1 MIWLIFSHGC
11 PAAMN
16 QSELVTIYTCN
27 LLLPVIRTVCV
38 LHFVLYFVF
47 DSIDSFLFQKP
58 NVDCSGNL
66 DEDFT
71 VARLYVN
78 KIKSEVKTLSVVSI
92 AINYGL
98 DRLNFRPF
106 WQRNLRCYLNMLFCG
121 LLHCLF
127 SFFVFVYLFLFR
139 LYFVAFE

>member
-1 MIWLIFSHGC
+1 M
-11 PAAMN
+11 
-16 QSELVTIYTCN
+16 
-27 LLLPVIRTVCV
+27 IRTVCV

-58 NVDCSGNL
+58 NIDCSGNL

-106 WQRNLRCYLNMLFCG
+106 WQKNLRSYLSMLFCG
-121 LLHCLF
+121 LLRF
-127 SFFVFVYLFLFR
+127 SLTFFVFVDMFLFR
-139 LYFVAFE
+139 LYYVAF

>member
-1 MIWLIFSHGC
+1 
-11 PAAMN
+11 MN

-58 NVDCSGNL
+58 NIDCSGNL

-106 WQRNLRCYLNMLFCG
+106 WQRNLRCYLNMLFVACYIVY
-121 LLHCLF
+121 LAFSYLF
-127 SFFVFVYLFLFR
+127 ICFYFVFIT
-139 LYFVAFE
+139 

>member
-1 MIWLIFSHGC
+1 
-11 PAAMN
+11 MN

-58 NVDCSGNL
+58 NIDCSGNL

-92 AINYGL
+92 AINYVL

-106 WQRNLRCYLNMLFCG
+106 WQRNLRCYLNMLFVACYIVY
-121 LLHCLF
+121 LAFSYLF
-127 SFFVFVYLFLFR
+127 ICFYFVFIS
-139 LYFVAFE
+139 